1 MYDER
6 PGGTKMPMLTP
17 DGNVLRRHEY
27 ERNRHKSDSILRPHN
42 DTNAA
47 TSRGS

>member
-6 PGGTKMPMLTP
+6 PGGKKMPMLKP

-27 ERNRHKSDSILRPHN
+27 ERNRRKYDSIMRSHN

-47 TSRGS
+47 SSRGS